1 MSMTSRSLAAV
12 AVILAIFARADAAG
26 SAGQRESGAA
36 TQSARDGAHDF
47 DFELG
52 EWTTHVKR
60 LQRPLTG
67 SSMWVEY
74 TGTTIV
80 RAILG
85 GRANIAEL
93 VVEGPAGR
101 IEGAA
106 LRLYSPQNRQWTVN
120 YFNAADGL
128 LTPPLTGEFR
138 NARGVFFGQDTLG
151 GRSILVRFVITKAGN
166 DSYRF
171 EQSFSADGGETWEL
185 NWVATDTKRSGP
197 RGRAIHFGVRR

>member
-1 MSMTSRSLAAV
+1 MSTISSSFGFV
-12 AVILAIFARADAAG
+12 AVILAMFASADVAGFARLRQ
-26 SAGQRESGAA
+26 SAAA
-36 TQSARDGAHDF
+36 TPAARDGAHDF

-67 SSMWVEY
+67 STTWVEY

-80 RAILG
+80 RPILG

-106 LRLYSPQNRQWTVN
+106 LRLYSPQNHQWTLN

-138 NARGVFFGQDTLG
+138 NGRGVFFGQDTVG
-151 GRSILVRFVITKAGN
+151 GRAILVRFVIMETGN
-166 DSYRF
+166 GAYRF
-171 EQSFSADGGETWEL
+171 EQSFSGDGGEIWEL

-197 RGRAIHFGVRR
+197 RHP

>member
-1 MSMTSRSLAAV
+1 VLAEIRICTLAAGMV
-12 AVILAIFARADAAG
+12 VFALMATG
-26 SAGQRESGAA
+26 GA
-36 TQSARDGAHDF
+36 ARDGAHDF

-52 EWTTHVKR
+52 EWTTHLKR

-67 SSMWVEY
+67 STTWVEY
-74 TGTTIV
+74 TGTTSV
-80 RAILG
+80 RAVLG

-106 LRLYSPQNRQWTVN
+106 LRLYNPQSRQWTLN

-128 LTPPLTGEFR
+128 LTPPMTGEFR
-138 NARGVFFGQDTLG
+138 NGRGVFHGVDTLG
-151 GRSILVRFVITKAGN
+151 GRSILVRFVISKVAN

-171 EQSFSADGGETWEL
+171 EQSFSGDGGETWEL
-185 NWVATDTKRSGP
+185 NWIATDTKPGK
-197 RGRAIHFGVRR
+197 